1 MIKAFNYVKSLEFA
15 QIPDYEKIINYLSKM
30 IGVTKKKSV
39 ATSKYNLSDENPT
52 LGVSPYSSFGSMG
65 SCSPSKKNHSSNP

>member
-15 QIPDYEKIINYLSKM
+15 QTPDYDKIINYLSKM
-30 IGVTKKKSV
+30 IGATKCKSV

-52 LGVSPYSSFGSMG
+52 
-65 SCSPSKKNHSSNP
+65 